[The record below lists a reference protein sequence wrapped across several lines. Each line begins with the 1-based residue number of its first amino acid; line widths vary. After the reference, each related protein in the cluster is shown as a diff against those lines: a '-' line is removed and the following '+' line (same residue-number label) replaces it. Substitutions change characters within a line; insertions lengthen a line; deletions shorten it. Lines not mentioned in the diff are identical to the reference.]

1 MVTRQSRSKL
11 PTSVVKMCC
20 FCGRGVR
27 QLRGLLQRW
36 LCSKSRVRLLTALAR
51 NWPRTATGLVLRALM
66 AFADEP
72 KPGAKEALA
81 TLRPHGIKTVVIS
94 GDNCGAAVARARR
107 LGMRPEAGEVMA
119 KVLPGE
125 KVAMR
130 SVSVMS
136 NTLLLKRWKPK

>member
-1 MVTRQSRSKL
+1 M
-11 PTSVVKMCC
+11 
-20 FCGRGVR
+20 
-27 QLRGLLQRW
+27 
-36 LCSKSRVRLLTALAR
+36 TALAR

-136 NTLLLKRWKPK
+136 NALLLKRWKPPTE